1 MPSLPVDCESRSV
14 GAKARAVVHYQ
25 FDADHWEYREDTGT
39 DVGID
44 CRIELT
50 EDNQWTG
57 DELYCQIKGRSKP
70 DYSAK
75 KDYISIQLKVSFIN
89 YALAQAYPCVILLV
103 DTTTEDVFYLPI
115 QEHFIENPFLF
126 KKTQSTQQELR
137 LRIPAT
143 NLLTGND
150 EELKALAKRRYV
162 GGPAEDLHVAR

>member
-1 MPSLPVDCESRSV
+1 MPSLPIDCESQSI
-14 GAKARAVVHYQ
+14 GARARAIVHYR

-50 EDNQWTG
+50 ENDQWTANA
-57 DELYCQIKGRSKP
+57 LHCQIKGRSRP

-75 KDYISIQLKVSFIN
+75 KDYISIQLRVSFIN

-115 QEHFIENPFLF
+115 QEYFINNPLLF
-126 KKTQSTQQELR
+126 EKTQSTQQELR
-137 LRIPAT
+137 VRIPVI
-143 NLLTGND
+143 NLLANND
-150 EELKALAKRRYV
+150 EELQALAKKRYV
-162 GGPAEDLHVAR
+162 GGPAKDLHVAS